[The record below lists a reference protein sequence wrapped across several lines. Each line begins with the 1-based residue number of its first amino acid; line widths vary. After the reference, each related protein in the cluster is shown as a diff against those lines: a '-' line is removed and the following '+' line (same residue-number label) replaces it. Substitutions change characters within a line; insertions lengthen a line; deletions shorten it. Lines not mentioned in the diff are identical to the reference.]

1 MLLYFNHKVST
12 FCVTLENVKSKSQ
25 ERIAY
30 GSAVYL
36 QHQATHKFLAIKD
49 TVFLINSDI
58 VNIIVC
64 RVQIFV
70 FVLTTINL
78 CLKSF
83 LLINLE
89 GAKK

>member
-36 QHQATHKFLAIKD
+36 QHQATHKFLAIED
-49 TVFLINSDI
+49 TVFLINSDF

-64 RVQIFV
+64 RVQIFA
-70 FVLTTINL
+70 LMTINL